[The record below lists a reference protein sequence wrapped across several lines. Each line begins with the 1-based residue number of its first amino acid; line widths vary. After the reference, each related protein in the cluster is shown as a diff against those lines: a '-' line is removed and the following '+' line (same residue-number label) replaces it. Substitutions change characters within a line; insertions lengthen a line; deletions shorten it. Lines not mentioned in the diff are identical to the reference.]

1 MLKQRLYI
9 FVQAVKKSMRTKM
22 KRKKNQMNLL
32 EIKNTISEKK
42 NLVEL
47 TKDQAMKEKRS
58 VNLKTQEQKLYKM
71 KFIKK
76 NH

>member
-1 MLKQRLYI
+1 
-9 FVQAVKKSMRTKM
+9 M

-47 TKDQAMKEKRS
+47 TKD
-58 VNLKTQEQKLYKM
+58 
-71 KFIKK
+71 
-76 NH
+76 